1 MADAIVWRTFDFEV
15 DAIVVVVVV
24 VVVAVVV
31 GGGWKIVCQ
40 PVCGDRA

>member
-15 DAIVVVVVV
+15 DAIVVVV